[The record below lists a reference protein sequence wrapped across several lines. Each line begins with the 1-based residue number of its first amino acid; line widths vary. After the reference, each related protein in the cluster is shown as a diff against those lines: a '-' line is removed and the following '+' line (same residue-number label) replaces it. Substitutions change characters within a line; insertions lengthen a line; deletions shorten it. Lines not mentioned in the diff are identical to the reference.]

1 MPRPEAAAS
10 PQVVAVTEA
19 SAIFDSIRAA
29 LREKGISLDANCCVE
44 GNEGARIKVVCMPSD
59 LKESVECVTA
69 GSRDQVVMVRVDT
82 ATSKAL
88 DAWVEAG
95 AVKSRSEAAAVFIN
109 EGLNLRKAEL
119 AQLRDALDEV
129 EAAKS
134 KLRDRA
140 KEVFGTNS

>member
-1 MPRPEAAAS
+1 VTDAS
-10 PQVVAVTEA
+10 R
-19 SAIFDSIRAA
+19 IFESIRAA
-29 LREKGISLDANCCVE
+29 LREKGINLDASCCVE
-44 GNEGARIKVVCMPSD
+44 CDEGAKIKVVCMPSD

-69 GSRDQVVMVRVDT
+69 GSRDQVVMVRVDA

-88 DAWVEAG
+88 DAWVESG

-109 EGLNLRKAEL
+109 EGLKLREAEL
-119 AQLRDALDEV
+119 AQLREALDAV

-140 KEVFGTNS
+140 KEVFGPDN

>member
-1 MPRPEAAAS
+1 M
-10 PQVVAVTEA
+10 TEA
-19 SAIFDSIRAA
+19 SSIFDSIRSA
-29 LREKGISLDANCCVE
+29 LRDKGITLDASCCVE
-44 GNEGARIKVVCMPSD
+44 SDEGARIKVVCVPSN
-59 LKESVECVTA
+59 LKDSVECVTS

-88 DAWVEAG
+88 DAWVESG

-109 EGLNLRKAEL
+109 EGLKLREAEL
-119 AQLRDALDEV
+119 AQLRDALDAV

-140 KEVFGTNS
+140 KEVFGNET